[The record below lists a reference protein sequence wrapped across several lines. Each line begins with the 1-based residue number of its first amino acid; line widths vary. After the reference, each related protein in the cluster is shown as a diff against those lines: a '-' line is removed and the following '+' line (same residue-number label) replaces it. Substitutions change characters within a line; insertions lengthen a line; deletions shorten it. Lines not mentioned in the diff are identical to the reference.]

1 MTVLAYGGATAPTL
15 PCHRRCFPT
24 TLLFLCLALGLSLL
38 VPTLSWA
45 QAPAPAT
52 SATAPSPDKPVP
64 KLDAS
69 LCQIETRPAV
79 EGAQDKAAKKK
90 ARGHIAAAGKAY
102 ASYDFVGALR
112 ELRSA
117 YELDPQNDVLYNIA
131 QACREGGVD
140 VEALKLYEFL
150 IRQNPEPALKTDSE
164 RHIGTLRPKIA
175 KSLDERAL
183 DQLKNERFEQA
194 ATLWDQAHKLDGQP
208 LYLFRQANALR
219 LAGQGPEALLVYER
233 FVATGPNEDML
244 KEARGHMARLRA
256 KSSVER
262 AKNHTRAE
270 EHTQAMAA
278 WQAAYE
284 QDPRELYIFEIAE
297 SARRAGLINE
307 AQASY
312 TRFLRESAATDY
324 SEQRKQAETQ
334 LAQIAQ
340 QREQQKRKETPIY
353 KRPWFWGVMGGIA
366 AVVITT
372 AIVVPL
378 VAKPVDLVGGLPA
391 DRQRTLVVPKSADIS
406 LGLVLSFGRGR

>member
-1 MTVLAYGGATAPTL
+1 MTVSAYGRERASAL
-15 PCHRRCFPT
+15 VSSLRRS
-24 TLLFLCLALGLSLL
+24 SLL
-38 VPTLSWA
+38 LLWLCVAAGLHLSPGGISWA
-45 QAPAPAT
+45 QTAPA
-52 SATAPSPDKPVP
+52 APSAEPAKSVP
-64 KLDAS
+64 KIDAV

-79 EGAQDKAAKKK
+79 EAAQDKAAKKK
-90 ARGHIAAAGKAY
+90 ARAHLTAAKKAY
-102 ASYDFVGALR
+102 DSYEFVQALR
-112 ELRSA
+112 ELRSS

-150 IRQNPEPALKTDSE
+150 VRQNPDPALKTDVE
-164 RHIGTLRPKIA
+164 RHISTLKPKIA
-175 KSLDERAL
+175 KSLDEKAL
-183 DQLKNERFEQA
+183 EQLKNERFEQA
-194 ATLWDQAHKLDGQP
+194 AMLWDQAHKLDGMP

-219 LAGQGPEALLVYER
+219 LSGQGPEALLCYER

-244 KEARGHMARLRA
+244 KEARTHMARLRA
-256 KSSVER
+256 KGSVER
-262 AKNHTRAE
+262 AKKHTRAE

-312 TRFLRESAATDY
+312 SRFLRETSATDY
-324 SEQRKQAETQ
+324 LDERKQAETQ

-340 QREQQKRKETPIY
+340 QREQQKRKEIPVY
-353 KRPWFWGVMGGIA
+353 KRPWFWGVMGGLA

-378 VAKPVDLVGGLPA
+378 VAKPIDLVAGLPS
-391 DRQRTLVVPKSADIS
+391 DRQRTLVVPKTAD
-406 LGLVLSFGRGR
+406 LGFSLVLSLGRAR